1 MEKDIYQKA
10 REKVKEKKKFN
21 KDLSAFLIWG
31 SALFLINIFIARG
44 YMWSLWVI
52 FFWGL
57 AILKQAID
65 VYGFQFGEKDWEEK
79 EIQKEIERMKRLE
92 EGSDSNDFPR
102 QAESPVHKEEE
113 DAEERSWDEK
123 DLV

>member
-21 KDLSAFLIWG
+21 KNLSSFLVW
-31 SALFLINIFIARG
+31 SVALFLINIFVARG

-65 VYGFQFGEKDWEEK
+65 VYGFPFGGNDWEEK
-79 EIQKEIERMKRLE
+79 EIEKEMERMKSLE
-92 EGSDSNDFPR
+92 EGSERNDFPR
-102 QAESPVHKEEE
+102 RAESPVNKEEE
-113 DAEERSWDEK
+113 NAQERNWDEK